1 MTESP
6 RVDVILSVDDPGRFT
21 EIIGAA
27 RAVGLTVTSEQPLL
41 GTAAGTIAED
51 RIPLLRAV
59 EGVEAVERARTIRLP
74 PPESPDR

>member
-6 RVDVILSVDDPGRFT
+6 RVDVILSVGPGRFAET
-21 EIIGAA
+21 MRAA
-27 RAVGLTVTSEQPLL
+27 QAVGLTVTGEQPLI

-59 EGVEAVERARTIRLP
+59 EGVEAVERSRTIRLP
-74 PPESPDR
+74 PPVPPPE

>member
-1 MTESP
+1 VTESS

-21 EIIGAA
+21 ETIGAA

>member
-1 MTESP
+1 
-6 RVDVILSVDDPGRFT
+6 VDVILSVEPAGFAETMR
-21 EIIGAA
+21 AA
-27 RAVGLTVTSEQPLL
+27 RAAGLTVTSEQPLI

-74 PPESPDR
+74 PPESPEQ

>member
-6 RVDVILSVDDPGRFT
+6 RVDVVLSVDPGRFAET
-21 EIIGAA
+21 IRAA
-27 RAVGLTVTSEQPLL
+27 QAAGLTVTSEQPLI

-59 EGVEAVERARTIRLP
+59 DGVEAVERDRTVRLP
-74 PPESPDR
+74 PPESPVQ